1 MRVKVC
7 FLEEGVLMMFPTLA
21 ACLPA
26 ANGRVFYSVQPGR
39 EKDTEEAARAYLDQ
53 YRIYDVLEELF
64 TSVLFS
70 KPAEPLAFLVGESKR
85 LKSIAGIAKGAV
97 SLSCWSLCFTV

>member
-1 MRVKVC
+1 MC
-7 FLEEGVLMMFPTLA
+7 
-21 ACLPA
+21 
-26 ANGRVFYSVQPGR
+26 VFRLSLQPGR

-64 TSVLFS
+64 TSVLFN
-70 KPAEPLAFLVGESKR
+70 KPSEPLAFLVGESKR

-97 SLSCWSLCFTV
+97 SLTILLLLLLLRASSTLQYKSECSME